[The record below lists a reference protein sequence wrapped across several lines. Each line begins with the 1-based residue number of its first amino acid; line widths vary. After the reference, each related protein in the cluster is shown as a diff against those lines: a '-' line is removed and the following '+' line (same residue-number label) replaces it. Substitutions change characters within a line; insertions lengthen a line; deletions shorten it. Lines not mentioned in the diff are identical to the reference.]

1 MNLPDAAGDGST
13 PLDPD
18 EAEGLIP
25 AHISTRGELNEFE
38 SMNIVQGARWLRGRR
53 PTRETVLTSDFV
65 RQLHRRMFGAVWS
78 WAGEFRHTEKSIGN
92 VPPSEVP
99 VQVYEALADAHAQLE
114 GWSFSIDEVAMRLHH
129 RLTQIHPFANGNGR
143 TARYFVDELLKV
155 EGRPAF
161 TWGTLSER
169 PIQEVRVDYIAAL
182 RAADA
187 GEFDSLRAFVR
198 S

>member
-1 MNLPDAAGDGST
+1 MILPDAAGDGST

-25 AHISTRGELNEFE
+25 DHISTRAELNAFE
-38 SMNIVQGARWLRGRR
+38 AMNIIQGAQWLHGGRR
-53 PTRETVLTSDFV
+53 ARETVLTSEFV
-65 RQLHRRMFGAVWS
+65 RELHRRMFGVVWN
-78 WAGEFRHTEKSIGN
+78 WAGEFRHTEKSIGS
-92 VPPSEVP
+92 VQPSEVP
-99 VQVYEALADAHAQLE
+99 VQVHEALADAHAQLE

-129 RLTQIHPFANGNGR
+129 RLTQVHPFANGNGR

-161 TWGTLSER
+161 TWGTLSGR
-169 PIQEVRVDYIAAL
+169 PVQELRAEYIAAL
-182 RAADA
+182 RAADV

>member
-1 MNLPDAAGDGST
+1 M
-13 PLDPD
+13 
-18 EAEGLIP
+18 
-25 AHISTRGELNEFE
+25 
-38 SMNIVQGARWLRGRR
+38 
-53 PTRETVLTSDFV
+53 
-65 RQLHRRMFGAVWS
+65 
-78 WAGEFRHTEKSIGN
+78 
-92 VPPSEVP
+92 
-99 VQVYEALADAHAQLE
+99 YEALADAHAQLE